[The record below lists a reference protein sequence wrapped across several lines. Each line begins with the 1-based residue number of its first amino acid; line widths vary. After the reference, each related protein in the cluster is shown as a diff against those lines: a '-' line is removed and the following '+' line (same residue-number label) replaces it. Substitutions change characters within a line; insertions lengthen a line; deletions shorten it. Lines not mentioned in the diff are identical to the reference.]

1 MNLRVLSKNKR
12 GASII
17 SFIIVAPFLIYFIL
31 YVVYLSM
38 FFVKINEMKL
48 ITNNILNR
56 AIIEGQFTTV
66 LKNDLIYDLNKAGY
80 ETDKLI
86 IDIKPLHASDGRINT
101 YVKRGNK
108 ITIRVVY
115 TKPSNLYFLNFGLDD
130 KTRYYISVKLSG
142 MSEKW

>member
-12 GASII
+12 GATII

-56 AIIEGQFTTV
+56 AVIVGQFTTT
-66 LKNDLIYDLNKAGY
+66 LKDNLIYDLSKSGY
-80 ETDKLI
+80 EKDKLV
-86 IDIKPLHASDGRINT
+86 IDIKPLHASDSRINT
-101 YVKRGNK
+101 YVKRGNN
-108 ITIRVVY
+108 ITINIIYKV
-115 TKPSNLYFLNFGLDD
+115 PNNLYYLNFGIVN
-130 KTRYYISVKLSG
+130 KTKFYINVKLTG